1 MTKRFINNIHN
12 LEFKPFDN
20 YGEPVKGM
28 SWHKISY
35 DKQNGGYGTYV
46 LKMDPGAKSL
56 SHVHQGFE
64 EFYVIDGELEDA
76 DGKIFKKGDFDKL
89 CENRKSLF
97 NSIPN
102 LILKTKNIFDN
113 KIANV

>member
-56 SHVHQGFE
+56 SHVHQGP
-64 EFYVIDGELEDA
+64 LPHHLALQA
-76 DGKIFKKGDFDKL
+76 DFRRPGM
-89 CENRKSLF
+89 
-97 NSIPN
+97 P
-102 LILKTKNIFDN
+102 
-113 KIANV
+113 